1 VEFNNMPPR
10 LLRWLRN
17 AGIGLLVLVVAIVG
31 ALQLSPVA
39 TWVARRLLTYAP
51 LNPGYALEVGRV
63 SGNLFSHLQFED
75 LRLARDGREVAHV
88 NRLDVRYQLR
98 RFLAGETRLQELTAT
113 GVRAVARREG
123 DGWDLARV
131 LRESRDTSAS
141 GPPVIVERIA
151 VDDANLAAQLAPD
164 SVARLR
170 HLVLRGRDLVAGQR
184 LTMVLDTVG
193 VAFAPPADSSVWFQV
208 AARGAAL
215 NDELRLDPL
224 RVHTSRS
231 EISGRAVIPRS
242 LDDPRLASRLDV
254 KLSALPLALADLAAI
269 FPAVPPEGEL
279 RLEAGAT
286 ARGRLATVSLGARL
300 DRATF
305 DLTGST
311 VLGHDAPGYVKV
323 EGSVRGLDPSKLY
336 RSAPAALLSGDI
348 RADLRG
354 PTLSRADG
362 SATFRLDDSRVGA
375 RTVEAFD
382 LDAQVNDGRAD
393 LRVRGDLGGIG
404 VRADGWARPFDSIP
418 SYQLAGHARG
428 IPGTES
434 AARALAGAEGDPVLD
449 VGFRMAGQ
457 GASTDAARVRGRI
470 ELAAVRRGGERVDL
484 GTATLML
491 ADRRLEVR
499 PILLVAGGRV
509 TGLALATLGDTL
521 TYALRDGRAER
532 VDVGRLMGDTLAAPL
547 SARFALDG
555 RGTAPEAAVVSGSI
569 DLEQLS
575 YGARRLD
582 GVRGTV
588 RLNQGNAQVDLRGG
602 LQGGTLTLA
611 GAGRPFDSV
620 PSFTISRA
628 ALDSVDL
635 GTFMG
640 QPELAGPFSLTASGG
655 GRWGTT
661 DRVVELRAEVA
672 RSRLGRLQVAGGTL
686 SGRLEGERLT
696 YDLALRT
703 SAGSLAVAGDGSPM
717 ADAPEYEVRRGSVEA
732 LDLGQWLGRADLAT
746 SLNARFTASVAPG
759 TGDSLRARA
768 VLDLLPST
776 VNQARLAGGRAD
788 LSVERGVLA
797 GELRA
802 QGEDAEVMARL
813 AGTLG
818 EQSRVRTDG
827 ALRVEHLARWTGNPR
842 ADGRMEGKFGLEAVA
857 DSGGLSSI
865 GGTVS
870 GVGGMGEIRVQQ
882 LHLALLPTPGKLALD
897 TLILRS
903 NVATLDGA
911 GRLALRGD
919 GRGDSLRVAGR
930 TRDLA
935 PLAEL
940 AGLDSISLDS
950 TRLAVAVDGPAH
962 RWRVRSR
969 TEAWRLLY
977 GSNLAEHL
985 VVRATTSMDTAGR
998 GGAVADLRVEGGAV
1012 GKIAVKQASFAGRY
1026 DSVVSLQGDAALG
1039 NGDVKLGLAAAGHA
1053 RGDTMR
1059 VRLTRFDL
1067 EEGGR
1072 AWRLTGPVSIAT
1084 EPGAVHV
1091 DHLRLATADRSIA
1104 LNGTFTRHGLNH
1116 IALGLQNIDLD
1127 ALNQVGVSPVAGSL
1141 DAVLELQGE
1150 ASAPELSGHA
1160 GLNIREPGGKNLGR
1174 VSGRFAWTPTG
1185 LRLEAGASHGHNRLL
1200 KVTGT
1205 LPWRLTLV
1213 PPDTAGS
1220 VGFERSGGSNAMALA
1235 VQADSFDL
1243 SVLRPLLPRDAMRFL
1258 SGRLAVDAH
1267 VSGSPERPEATGT
1280 VRLWDVAATLP
1291 TLDLRYEQGSLAGRF
1306 ERDRFRIDSLLLTT
1320 GKKETLVARGTVL
1333 LESTADPRLD
1343 LTAQLHDFRISN
1355 APPLKGITSGRL
1367 KLGGT
1372 IEKPIMTGELSLG
1385 PSEILIGGETAAAVS
1400 KVELTPADLR
1410 ELARY
1415 FGPAAVAKANA
1426 GPGLVDRFKLDLA
1439 VHFPQR
1445 VWFRRKQSPEMN
1457 IELSGRIK
1465 VKQEPGQEMQ
1475 FFGQVEPVPGRGGL
1489 DMYGR
1494 SFTLS
1499 EGEITLNGPA
1509 TATTLDV
1516 TAQYQVPTQG
1526 GGGDDAGVLIDV
1538 NATGRTDSL
1547 KLEFS
1552 AEPSMSQEDIISYI
1566 VTGRPASDNPLADQ
1580 GSGTSGGE
1588 MAVGALTGAL
1598 AGQAGE
1604 KLGFDVFQIRQN
1616 GAQGL
1621 TLTAGRYV
1629 ASKLFVSLQQPLQSG
1644 GTATEDVSRNSG
1656 PGFELEYS
1664 LERWLRGIL
1673 RGGSLPVGFLLRGR
1687 YAY

>member
-1 VEFNNMPPR
+1 MPPR
-10 LLRWLRN
+10 WLRWLRN
-17 AGIGLLVLVVAIVG
+17 ALLGLVVLVVAIVG

-63 SGNLFSHLQFED
+63 SGNLFSHLQLDD
-75 LRLARDGREVAHV
+75 LRLVRDGRELAHV
-88 NRLDVRYQLR
+88 GRLDARYQVR

-123 DGWDLARV
+123 DSWDLAKV
-131 LRESRDTSAS
+131 LRESRDTSSS
-141 GPPVIVERIA
+141 GPPLVIERLA
-151 VDDANLAAQLAPD
+151 VNDANVAAQLAPD

-184 LTMVLDTVG
+184 LTMLLDTIG
-193 VAFAPPADSSVWFQV
+193 VAFAPPADSTVWFQV

-224 RVHTSRS
+224 RIHTSRS
-231 EISGRAVIPRS
+231 EIHGRAVIPRS
-242 LDDPRLASRLDV
+242 FDDPRIASRLDV
-254 KLSALPLALADLAAI
+254 KLSALPLALADLAALY
-269 FPAVPPEGEL
+269 PAVPPEGEL
-279 RLEAGAT
+279 RFEAGAT
-286 ARGRLATVSLGARL
+286 AQGRLATVSLGARL
-300 DRATF
+300 DQATF

-311 VLGHDAPGYVKV
+311 VLGHDAPGYLKV
-323 EGSVRGLDPSKLY
+323 EGRVRRLDPSRLH

-354 PTLSRADG
+354 ATLSRSNG
-362 SATFRLDDSRVGA
+362 SATFRLDDSKVGA
-375 RTVEAFD
+375 RSVKALD
-382 LDAQVNDGRAD
+382 LSARVTDGRAD
-393 LRVRGDLGGIG
+393 LRLSGDLAGIG
-404 VRADGWARPFDSIP
+404 LRADGWARPFDSIP
-418 SYQLAGHARG
+418 SYQLAGRAQG
-428 IPGTES
+428 IPGTEA
-434 AARALAGAEGDPVLD
+434 AARALAGADGDPVLE
-449 VGFRMAGQ
+449 VGFRVAGQ
-457 GASTDAARVRGRI
+457 GASTEDARVRGRI
-470 ELAAVRRGGERVDL
+470 QLAAVREGGERVDL
-484 GTATLML
+484 GKAALAL
-491 ADRRLEVR
+491 ADRRLELR
-499 PILLVAGGRV
+499 PTLLVAGGRV
-509 TGLALATLGDTL
+509 TGVALATLGDTM
-521 TYALRDGRAER
+521 TYALRDGRVER

-547 SARFALDG
+547 TGRFALQG
-555 RGTAPEAAVVSGSI
+555 RGTAPEAAVVSTTV
-569 DLEQLS
+569 DLDQLT

-582 GVRGTV
+582 RVQGTLRLARGK
-588 RLNQGNAQVDLRGG
+588 AQVDVRGG

-611 GAGRPFDSV
+611 GTGRPFDSI
-620 PSFTISRA
+620 PTFTISRA
-628 ALDSVDL
+628 TLDSVDL
-635 GTFMG
+635 GTLMG
-640 QPELAGPFSLTASGG
+640 QPQLAGPFNLTASGG

-661 DRVVELRAEVA
+661 DRAVRLRAEVA
-672 RSRLGRLQVAGGTL
+672 RSRLGQLQVTGGTL
-686 SGRLEGERLT
+686 SGGLEGERLT

-703 SAGSLAVAGDGSPM
+703 SGGSLAVAGDGSPL
-717 ADAPEYEVRRGSVEA
+717 ADAPEYEVRRGSFEA
-732 LDLGQWLGRADLAT
+732 IDLGQWLGRADLAT
-746 SLNARFTASVAPG
+746 SLSARFTATVAPG
-759 TGDSLRARA
+759 AGDSLRARA
-768 VLDLLPST
+768 ALDLLPST

-788 LSVERGVLA
+788 LRIERGVLA
-797 GELRA
+797 GEVRT
-802 QGEDAEVMARL
+802 QGEDAEVIARL

-818 EQSRVRTDG
+818 QQTRVRTDG
-827 ALRVEHLARWTGNPR
+827 TLRIEHLARWTGNR
-842 ADGRMEGKFGLEAVA
+842 EADGRIEGKFSLAAAA
-857 DSGGLSSI
+857 DSAGLSSL
-865 GGTVS
+865 GGTIS
-870 GVGGMGEIRVQQ
+870 GVGGIGEVRVQQ
-882 LHLALLPTPGKLALD
+882 LHLAMVPTPGKLALD

-903 NVATLDGA
+903 NVATLGGS

-919 GRGDSLRVAGR
+919 GRGDSLRIGGR

-940 AGLDSISLDS
+940 AGLDSISIDS
-950 TRLAVAVDGPAH
+950 THLALAVDGPAH

-998 GGAVADLRVEGGAV
+998 GGSVADLRVEGGAV
-1012 GKIAVKQASFAGRY
+1012 GKIAVKQASFVGRY

-1039 NGDVKLGLAAAGHA
+1039 NGDVKLGLAAAGNA

-1072 AWRLTGPVSIAT
+1072 SWRLTGPVPIAT
-1084 EPGAVHV
+1084 ESGAVHV
-1091 DHLRLATADRSIA
+1091 DHLRLATTDRSIA
-1104 LNGTFTRHGLNH
+1104 LDGTFTRHGLNH
-1116 IALGLQNIDLD
+1116 MALGLQNLDLD
-1127 ALNQVGVSPVAGSL
+1127 ALSQVGVSPVAGSL
-1141 DAVLELQGE
+1141 DAVLKLQGE

-1174 VSGRFAWTPTG
+1174 VSGRFAWTPAG

-1213 PPDTAGS
+1213 PPDTAAS
-1220 VGFERSGGSNAMALA
+1220 VGFERSAGSNAMALE

-1243 SVLRPLLPRDAMRFL
+1243 SVFRPLLPQDAMRFL

-1291 TLDLRYEQGSLAGRF
+1291 TLDLRYEQGSLTGRF
-1306 ERDRFRIDSLLLTT
+1306 ERDRFRVDSLLLTT
-1320 GKKETLVARGTVL
+1320 GKKETLLARGTVL

-1385 PSEILIGGETAAAVS
+1385 PSEILIGASTAAAVP

-1415 FGPAAVAKANA
+1415 FGPAMVAKAHP

-1494 SFTLS
+1494 SFTLT

-1538 NATGRTDSL
+1538 KAKGGVDSL
-1547 KLEFS
+1547 DLAFS
-1552 AEPSMSQEDIISYI
+1552 AEPSMSQEDIVSYI

-1580 GSGTSGGE
+1580 GSGTSGGQL
-1588 MAVGALTGAL
+1588 AVGALTGAL

-1664 LERWLRGIL
+1664 LERWLRSTL
-1673 RGGSLPVGFLLRGR
+1673 RGGSLPVGFLFRGR